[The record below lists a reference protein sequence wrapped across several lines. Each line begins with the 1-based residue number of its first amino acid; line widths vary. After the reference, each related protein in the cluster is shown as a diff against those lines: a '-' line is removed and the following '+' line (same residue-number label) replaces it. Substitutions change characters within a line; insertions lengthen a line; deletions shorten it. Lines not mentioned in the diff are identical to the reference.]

1 MGSSNRIVWAD
12 ALKGW
17 LMILVV
23 VGHVIQVWLRE
34 ECNDSHLWNIIY
46 SFHMPAFMALS
57 GYLTYCKSIILPPP
71 LQSGR
76 LGRIV

>member
-1 MGSSNRIVWAD
+1 MGISNRIVWAD

-23 VGHVIQVWLRE
+23 IGHVIQQLLRE
-34 ECNDSHLWNIIY
+34 ECNDSHLWNLIY

-57 GYLTYCKSIILPPP
+57 GWLTYRKTNTPPHP
-71 LQSGR
+71 GLSPQ
-76 LGRIV
+76 